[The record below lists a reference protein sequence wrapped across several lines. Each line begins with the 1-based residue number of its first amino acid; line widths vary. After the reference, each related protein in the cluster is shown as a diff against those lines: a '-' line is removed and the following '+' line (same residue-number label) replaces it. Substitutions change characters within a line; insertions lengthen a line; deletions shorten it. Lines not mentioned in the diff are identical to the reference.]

1 MKTSERLFSK
11 AKEAWE
17 IAAEKSFVLAMAK
30 GTLDQELFKRYM
42 MQDYLYLLEYTKI
55 ITRIRDI
62 SEDEE
67 MTAFLNNVIIVVEE
81 EIKNVHQ
88 LNLEKL
94 GTTDDDI
101 KNNTIFPVITEYT
114 GFMSKCVDELGAI
127 GGFTS
132 LLQCSWVYAYIAEKA
147 YKNYPDEIAGSQ
159 YGSWF
164 EAYVSEGYLTNNQM
178 WIDLLDK
185 KTEGLDETTIEKL
198 CTIFNKCALYE
209 NDLWDAL
216 FE

>member
-17 IAAEKSFVLAMAK
+17 IAAEKPFVLAMAK
-30 GTLDQELFKRYM
+30 GTLDQDLFKRYM
-42 MQDYLYLLEYTKI
+42 MQDYMYLLEYTKI

-67 MTAFLNNVIIVVEE
+67 LTEFLNNVIVVVKE
-81 EIKNVHQ
+81 EIKSVHQ

-94 GTTDDDI
+94 GTADEEI
-101 KNNTIFPVITEYT
+101 KNNSIFPVITEYT
-114 GFMSKCVDELGAI
+114 GYMSKCIDELGAI

-147 YKNYPDEIAGSQ
+147 FKNHPDEISGSQ

-164 EAYVSEGYLTNNQM
+164 EAYTSEGYLTNNQM

-185 KTEGLDETTIEKL
+185 KTEGLDEATIEKL

-209 NDLWDAL
+209 NELWDAL

>member
-1 MKTSERLFSK
+1 MKTSERLFST
-11 AKEAWE
+11 AKKTWE
-17 IAAEKSFVLAMAK
+17 LAAEKPFVLAMAK
-30 GTLDQELFKRYM
+30 GTLDQGLFKRYM

-67 MTAFLNNVIIVVEE
+67 IRAFLSNVIVVVEE

-101 KNNTIFPVITEYT
+101 KNNSIFPVITEYT
-114 GFMSKCVDELGAI
+114 GYMSKCVDELGSI

-132 LLQCSWVYAYIAEKA
+132 LLQCSWVYAYIADKA
-147 YKNYPDEIAGSQ
+147 FKNYPDEIAGSQ
-159 YGSWF
+159 YSSWF
-164 EAYVSEGYLTNNQM
+164 EAYTSEGYLTNNQM

-185 KTEGLDETTIEKL
+185 KSEGIGEATIEKL
-198 CTIFNKCALYE
+198 CTIFNQCAVYE
-209 NDLWDAL
+209 NKLWDAL
-216 FE
+216 YC

>member
-1 MKTSERLFSK
+1 MKTSERFFSK
-11 AKEAWE
+11 TKDAWE
-17 IAAEKSFVLAMAK
+17 VAAKKPFVLAMAK
-30 GTLDQELFKRYM
+30 GTLDQGLFKRYM
-42 MQDYLYLLEYTKI
+42 MQDYMYLQEYTKI

-67 MTAFLNNVIIVVEE
+67 ITAFLNNVIIVVKE

-94 GTTDDDI
+94 GTTDEDI
-101 KNNTIFPVITEYT
+101 KNNSIFPVITEYT

-147 YKNYPDEIAGSQ
+147 FKDYPEEIGGSQ

-164 EAYVSEGYLTNNQM
+164 EAYTDEGYVTNNQM

-185 KTEGLDETTIEKL
+185 KTEGLDEDTIEKL

-209 NDLWDAL
+209 NELWDAL
-216 FE
+216 YQ

>member
-11 AKEAWE
+11 VKEAWE
-17 IAAEKSFVLAMAK
+17 IAAEKPFVLAMAK

-147 YKNYPDEIAGSQ
+147 YKNYPDEIAGSL

-164 EAYVSEGYLTNNQM
+164 EAYVSEGYITNNQM